1 MLMQSC
7 SVSRQISKQA
17 QTILLNDSS
26 VGNGHI
32 GISIYDPAANTYLY
46 NYNDTKYFIPASN
59 TKLFTLYAGMK
70 YLGDSLVGIYYQNY
84 STTSINILPTGDPT
98 FLHPDFPNQPV
109 LDFLKQQQKDIY
121 IANNFRDSALGKGWA
136 WDDYNDS
143 YMVERNAMPVYGN
156 TVRFKLNDI
165 KFTSNYSGDLEWDI
179 VPKLFKDSIA
189 AYYVLPYLLRARKE
203 MQDSFLSKKKLFD
216 FSIERNRVGNIFTI
230 KGLDS
235 KFTEQKIPFCVNG
248 INTVKQILKNDFN
261 LKIKEGWQSDDE
273 YLYPVIPP
281 HLAWH
286 PIKSQPIDSLLKPMM
301 HNSDNFFAEQTLLM
315 VCRRKFWHNTF
326 MSTDSIINTLLST
339 DLKDIPQP
347 PRWVDGSGLSRYN
360 LFTPQSFIYIL
371 NKLQQEFGMK
381 RLKVIL
387 PTGSEGT
394 LKNYFNADSGFIYAK
409 TGSMSNQF
417 TLCGYL
423 TTKKN
428 RQLIFSVLVN
438 NEMANSRDVR
448 RAVERFIKAIRNKF

>member
-1 MLMQSC
+1 
-7 SVSRQISKQA
+7 
-17 QTILLNDSS
+17 
-26 VGNGHI
+26 
-32 GISIYDPAANTYLY
+32 
-46 NYNDTKYFIPASN
+46 
-59 TKLFTLYAGMK
+59 
-70 YLGDSLVGIYYQNY
+70 
-84 STTSINILPTGDPT
+84 
-98 FLHPDFPNQPV
+98 
-109 LDFLKQQQKDIY
+109 
-121 IANNFRDSALGKGWA
+121 
-136 WDDYNDS
+136 
-143 YMVERNAMPVYGN
+143 
-156 TVRFKLNDI
+156 
-165 KFTSNYSGDLEWDI
+165 
-179 VPKLFKDSIA
+179 
-189 AYYVLPYLLRARKE
+189 
-203 MQDSFLSKKKLFD
+203 
-216 FSIERNRVGNIFTI
+216 
-230 KGLDS
+230 
-235 KFTEQKIPFCVNG
+235 
-248 INTVKQILKNDFN
+248 
-261 LKIKEGWQSDDE
+261 
-273 YLYPVIPP
+273 
-281 HLAWH
+281 
-286 PIKSQPIDSLLKPMM
+286 
-301 HNSDNFFAEQTLLM
+301 
-315 VCRRKFWHNTF
+315 

-347 PRWVDGSGLSRYN
+347 TRWVDGSGLSRYN